1 MTPDSGSGRR
11 RIAVRFVRRIMLVTA
26 VVLGLLLPTTPGWA
40 ATPSPK
46 PPADCVLAPGRVG
59 VLPIVGAHHAVMITS
74 LNFTCTTKYGIRE
87 GVTLNR
93 YWVSSN
99 IWTPERKR
107 KVPADGVV
115 VYDGTIVGWDAAF
128 YCNVAG
134 ALMSVTVT
142 YKFFDPVTT
151 KLVSNVTYYGRTKAL
166 CPL

>member
-1 MTPDSGSGRR
+1 
-11 RIAVRFVRRIMLVTA
+11 MLVAA
-26 VVLGLLLPTTPGWA
+26 VVLGLLLPTTTARA

-59 VLPIVGAHHAVMITS
+59 VLPIVGGHHAVMVTS
-74 LNFTCTTKYGIRE
+74 LSFTCTTQYGIRE

-93 YWVSSN
+93 YWVSSRT
-99 IWTPERKR
+99 WTAERKR
-107 KVPADGVV
+107 KVPDVGNVV
-115 VYDGTIVGWDAAF
+115 GSINGWNAPF

-151 KLVSNVTYYGRTKAL
+151 KLVSNVTYFGRTTAL
-166 CPL
+166 CPV